1 MQQAQMTFSILSG
14 PELGISRWPLQTHT
28 LPSASTCS
36 VSWENA
42 VWATPT
48 GSLVWLGPSVGQ
60 KSRGRRRVNG
70 RRYFP
75 AASLLQASCVPL
87 LTAWLLK
94 LPSPVSSLQVL
105 ASTPNPVRSS
115 LGVVTAPCFI
125 FLIFVYLFGLIGS

>member
-60 KSRGRRRVNG
+60 KCSFSWKQSETYTERDR
-70 RRYFP
+70 
-75 AASLLQASCVPL
+75 
-87 LTAWLLK
+87 
-94 LPSPVSSLQVL
+94 QVL
-105 ASTPNPVRSS
+105 
-115 LGVVTAPCFI
+115 
-125 FLIFVYLFGLIGS
+125 

>member
-1 MQQAQMTFSILSG
+1 MTFSILSC
-14 PELGISRWPLQTHT
+14 PELAVSRWLLQTHT

-48 GSLVWLGPSVGQ
+48 GSLVWLGPSWGR
-60 KSRGRRRVNG
+60 RGRRRVSG
-70 RRYFP
+70 GHYFP
-75 AASLLQASCVPL
+75 AASLLQASRVPL

-105 ASTPNPVRSS
+105 AAAPALVRSS
-115 LGVVTAPCFI
+115 LGVVTAP
-125 FLIFVYLFGLIGS
+125 VLFF